1 MGAYRAD
8 AVAAVGRRARGRR
21 DKVALRGCAR
31 EEGAQTETCAG
42 ACARLIANRLPGFHT
57 RPRASAAAIAVCAEC
72 KRAIV
77 RGIPRFSDLHCSP
90 GCARTRDMRAVTFH
104 RASGLLPAGMPA
116 PFAGSKLEDS
126 HALHSR

>member
-21 DKVALRGCAR
+21 DQVALRDCAR

-42 ACARLIANRLPGFHT
+42 AGARLIANRLPGFHT
-57 RPRASAAAIAVCAEC
+57 LAEHFRSGNCGMRWTQARHRTRDSLIFLSPRCYS
-72 KRAIV
+72 
-77 RGIPRFSDLHCSP
+77 G
-90 GCARTRDMRAVTFH
+90 GARTRDMRAVTFH

-116 PFAGSKLEDS
+116 PFAGSK
-126 HALHSR
+126 